1 MQIDTALAGRQRRV
15 SVVPR
20 VHPKVGDSIRGGG
33 DVHPS
38 GGDGDKA
45 ASMTTRSQSGAGSGQ
60 GVLGGL

>member
-33 DVHPS
+33 VMS
-38 GGDGDKA
+38 ILL
-45 ASMTTRSQSGAGSGQ
+45 
-60 GVLGGL
+60 GVMGTKLPQ